1 MAYQTGIHQI
11 TTMRRRL
18 VNSNPAGVLAGR
30 HDRTWKQADRLLR
43 VTGRR
48 GGWWI
53 WSLALATLVSVS
65 AEILLPTALGRALDA
80 LPDGGHLTWAL
91 LACAGLIAAMVAGK
105 VLGDIATGASNARCT
120 AWLRMTLIRHLVAIG
135 PAATRRFEPGDLVTR
150 VTRNASEAG
159 QVGVTA
165 VMGAA
170 GLVPPV
176 ASIVA
181 LTLIDPWVGLTALA
195 GVVVMAG
202 LLRVFVRDNTETI
215 RGYLHSQGLIAARLL
230 DSLSGARTIAAA
242 GSIKQER
249 QRILQPL
256 PGLREHGV
264 RMWRNQVRMTGQ
276 AAVIGPLL
284 QLSVVGVA
292 GFGVVDGRL
301 SVGELYAASR
311 YAVLAAGIGS
321 AVGFLN
327 KLARARAGSRRAAEV
342 LVEPVT
348 RYGAARL
355 PRSSAE
361 GGRLE
366 FRGVRVSA
374 AGETIIDGL
383 DLVVPAGATVAVVG
397 RSGTGKSLLAALAGR
412 LADPEQGQVLLDGV
426 ALPDLSRAQLRSA
439 VGFAFECP
447 ALVGD
452 TIEDVINFGSRS
464 RTTAKVR
471 EAAATACADTFI
483 ERLPEGYR
491 TELAAAPLSGGEM
504 QRLGLARA
512 FVRPYRVL
520 ILDDATSSLDTV
532 TERQV
537 GAVLASRGPSGGQGQ
552 TRLIIAHRAATAA
565 RTDLVAWLDRGTLRG
580 LRHHSEL
587 WRDPDYRALFGAEA
601 VPVEPA
607 AVVESVPPVQ
617 LPVPAGPQSVT
628 TRSMGVSA

>member
-1 MAYQTGIHQI
+1 MLL
-11 TTMRRRL
+11 TT
-18 VNSNPAGVLAGR
+18 GR
-30 HDRTWKQADRLLR
+30 H
-43 VTGRR
+43 

-53 WSLALATLVSVS
+53 CSLALAMLASAG
-65 AEILLPTALGRALDA
+65 AEILLPTALGRTLDA
-80 LPDGGHLTWAL
+80 LPGRGHIGWAL
-91 LACAGLIAAMVAGK
+91 LACAALIAIMVVGK
-105 VLGDIATGASNARCT
+105 VIADIATGESNARCT

-159 QVGVTA
+159 QVGMTA
-165 VMGAA
+165 VMVGV

-176 ASIVA
+176 GSIIA
-181 LTLIDPWVGLTALA
+181 LTLIDPWVALTALVGLLA
-195 GVVVMAG
+195 MAG

-230 DSLSGARTIAAA
+230 DALSGARTIAAA
-242 GSIKQER
+242 GSIARER
-249 QRILQPL
+249 ERILQPL

-264 RMWRNQVRMTGQ
+264 QMWRNQVRMTGQ

-292 GFGVVDGRL
+292 GFGVVAGRL

-311 YAVLAAGIGS
+311 YAVMAAGIGS
-321 AVGFLN
+321 AVGLLN
-327 KLARARAGSRRAAEV
+327 KLSRARAGGRRAAEV
-342 LVEPVT
+342 LAEPVT
-348 RYGAARL
+348 HYGDARL
-355 PRSSAE
+355 PDSSGG
-361 GGRLE
+361 GGRIE
-366 FRGVRVSA
+366 FRGVGVTA
-374 AGETIIDGL
+374 AGETVIDGL

-397 RSGTGKSLLAALAGR
+397 RSGGGKSLLAALAGR

-426 ALPDLSRAQLRSA
+426 ALPDLGRDELRSA
-439 VGFAFECP
+439 VGFAFERP

-452 TIEDVINFGSRS
+452 TIEDVINFGPR
-464 RTTAKVR
+464 RPTEAKVR
-471 EAAATACADTFI
+471 MAAAAARADAFV

-491 TELAAAPLSGGEM
+491 TALATAPLSGGEM

-512 FVRPYRVL
+512 FAHPYRVL

-537 GAVLASRGPSGGQGQ
+537 GTVLASGGRNQ

-565 RTDLVAWLDRGTLRG
+565 RTDLVAWLDCGRLRS
-580 LRHHSEL
+580 LRPHSEL

-601 VPVEPA
+601 VPAEPIG
-607 AVVESVPPVQ
+607 
-617 LPVPAGPQSVT
+617 VPA
-628 TRSMGVSA
+628 